1 MIKDISARSPYGV
14 KVWYPNGSG
23 AISTVKGIVGD
34 ICYFNEN
41 PIHHD
46 INEYYKNEKE
56 KGIDKLLLIHD
67 KEEVGFIQMNL
78 KSI

>member
-1 MIKDISARSPYGV
+1 MEINDTYQV
-14 KVWYPNGSG
+14 
-23 AISTVKGIVGD
+23 
-34 ICYFNEN
+34 FNEN

-46 INEYYKNEKE
+46 INEYYKIEKE

-78 KSI
+78 KNIKL

>member
-1 MIKDISARSPYGV
+1 MEINDTYQV
-14 KVWYPNGSG
+14 
-23 AISTVKGIVGD
+23 
-34 ICYFNEN
+34 FNEN

-46 INEYYKNEKE
+46 INEYYKIEKE

-78 KSI
+78 KNIKLKNGNNY